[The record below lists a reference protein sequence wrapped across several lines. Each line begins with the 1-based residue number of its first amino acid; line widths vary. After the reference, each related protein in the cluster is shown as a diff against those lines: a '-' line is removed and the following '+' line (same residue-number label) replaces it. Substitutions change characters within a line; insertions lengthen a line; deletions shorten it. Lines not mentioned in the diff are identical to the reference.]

1 MKAPEKGSSS
11 EFPTHVK
18 FEGIRRQALETGR
31 NRLLVTGVLFTLAFI
46 VVAVRLVELA
56 VVEQVAE
63 EFQAPRLAVVSEIPK
78 VRSDIIDR
86 NGVLLATSLP
96 TASLYANPRQIL
108 DSKEATQKLVRV
120 FPNINRKKMAEKL
133 SSSKSFVWLK
143 RNLTP
148 KTQFLVNTLG
158 IPGFDFQPTER
169 RVYPHGRLVAHA
181 LGLTNIDGRGL
192 SGIEGYFDKVLRGT
206 EKPLELSIDIR
217 VQSLLREELVKA
229 MLEFR
234 AVGAAGL
241 VLDATNGEVRAMIS
255 LPDFN
260 PNKPITAS
268 GVAGFNRVTK
278 GVYEMGSTFKLFTVA
293 MALDTGTAR
302 LKDHYDA
309 TKPIKISRYKISD
322 YHAKNRWLSVPE
334 IIIYSSNIGAAKM
347 ALDVGTLGQK
357 KYLKRFGMLTPARID
372 LPEIGTPLTPA
383 HWRQINT
390 MTISYGHGISVS
402 PIQLV
407 SGIAALVNGGILY
420 RPRMIKVPKGENIA
434 GSRVLSRN
442 TSKKMR
448 GLMRLVVRHG
458 TGRNADVPGYLIGGK
473 TGTSNKTDLRGGYDR
488 SRRMSSFV
496 AAFPMD
502 KPRYVILIMIDEPKG
517 TKRTRGYA
525 TGGWVAA
532 PVVANVVK
540 RMAPLLGLKPSQQ
553 VEKLPKPGDDLFI
566 AAMAKKN

>member
-1 MKAPEKGSSS
+1 
-11 EFPTHVK
+11 
-18 FEGIRRQALETGR
+18 
-31 NRLLVTGVLFTLAFI
+31 
-46 VVAVRLVELA
+46 
-56 VVEQVAE
+56 
-63 EFQAPRLAVVSEIPK
+63 
-78 VRSDIIDR
+78 
-86 NGVLLATSLP
+86 
-96 TASLYANPRQIL
+96 
-108 DSKEATQKLVRV
+108 
-120 FPNINRKKMAEKL
+120 
-133 SSSKSFVWLK
+133 
-143 RNLTP
+143 
-148 KTQFLVNTLG
+148 
-158 IPGFDFQPTER
+158 
-169 RVYPHGRLVAHA
+169 
-181 LGLTNIDGRGL
+181 
-192 SGIEGYFDKVLRGT
+192 
-206 EKPLELSIDIR
+206 
-217 VQSLLREELVKA
+217 
-229 MLEFR
+229 
-234 AVGAAGL
+234 
-241 VLDATNGEVRAMIS
+241 
-255 LPDFN
+255 
-260 PNKPITAS
+260 
-268 GVAGFNRVTK
+268 
-278 GVYEMGSTFKLFTVA
+278 
-293 MALDTGTAR
+293 
-302 LKDHYDA
+302 
-309 TKPIKISRYKISD
+309 
-322 YHAKNRWLSVPE
+322 
-334 IIIYSSNIGAAKM
+334 M

-420 RPRMIKVPKGENIA
+420 RPRMIKVPKGENIT

-566 AAMAKKN
+566 AAKVKKN